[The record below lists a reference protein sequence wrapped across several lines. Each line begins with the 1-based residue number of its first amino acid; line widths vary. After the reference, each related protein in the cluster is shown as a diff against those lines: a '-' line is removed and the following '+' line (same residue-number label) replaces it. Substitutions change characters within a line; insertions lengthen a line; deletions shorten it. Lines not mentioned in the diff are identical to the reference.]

1 MRRYVLILYIITLS
15 FLMSSCTVVNNTAQ
29 SELTAKEWCFEN
41 PEAIYGE
48 LKFIR
53 DEGKAT
59 FSVTDNEGK
68 TIVIEGI
75 YSVDDETLVIVSSDS
90 GISHVF
96 DYEVYEDRVY
106 LIYDN
111 SKITVNYDD
120 YMLDMSLKGEF
131 VRIVKAS
138 CELDEDMKAEVIRM
152 GIQALAG
159 EMED

>member
-111 SKITVNYDD
+111 SKII
-120 YMLDMSLKGEF
+120 LHAK
-131 VRIVKAS
+131 K
-138 CELDEDMKAEVIRM
+138 
-152 GIQALAG
+152 
-159 EMED
+159 

>member
-15 FLMSSCTVVNNTAQ
+15 FLMSSCTVVNNSAQ

-41 PEAIYGE
+41 QDVIYGE

-53 DEGKAT
+53 DEGKAI
-59 FSVTDNEGK
+59 FSVTDSEGK
-68 TIVIEGI
+68 KIVIEGV

-111 SKITVNYDD
+111 SKIILYA
-120 YMLDMSLKGEF
+120 K
-131 VRIVKAS
+131 K
-138 CELDEDMKAEVIRM
+138 
-152 GIQALAG
+152 
-159 EMED
+159 